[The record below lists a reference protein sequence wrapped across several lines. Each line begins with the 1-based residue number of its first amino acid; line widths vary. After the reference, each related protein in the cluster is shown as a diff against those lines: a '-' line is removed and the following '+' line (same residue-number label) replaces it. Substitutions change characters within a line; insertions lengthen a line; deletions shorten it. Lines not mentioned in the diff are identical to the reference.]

1 MPSEPKLFDMAF
13 AGTIMVIS
21 LGLITAGILYGLPL

>member
-13 AGTIMVIS
+13 AGIIMLIS
-21 LGLITAGILYGLPL
+21 VGLIGAGMLYGLPL